1 MDAPTQRLH
10 ETLLAH
16 ARGAVLAVDQWE
28 RESHAVEG
36 ITISARKNTVRL
48 LKGIVTAWEQW
59 FKAAVSKD
67 EPEHVVVSS

>member
-1 MDAPTQRLH
+1 MDAATQRLH

-28 RESHAVEG
+28 RESPAAHEM
-36 ITISARKNTVRL
+36 SFARKNTVRL

-59 FKAAVSKD
+59 YKAARPIEQERVAG
-67 EPEHVVVSS
+67 

>member
-1 MDAPTQRLH
+1 MDAATQRLH

-28 RESHAVEG
+28 RESRAAPD
-36 ITISARKNTVRL
+36 TSFARKNTVRL

-59 FKAAVSKD
+59 YKAAHPAELERVTG
-67 EPEHVVVSS
+67 

>member
-1 MDAPTQRLH
+1 MDAATQRLH

-28 RESHAVEG
+28 RESLASPD
-36 ITISARKNTVRL
+36 TSFARKNTVRL

-59 FKAAVSKD
+59 FKLARPQELERVSG
-67 EPEHVVVSS
+67 